1 MPRKTEFH
9 SVAFFRKIRDQH
21 ASVLA
26 GKSPAEIVAFF
37 ARVQPRTPSPEVQG
51 ARQKAARQRD

>member
-9 SVAFFRKIRDQH
+9 SVEFFRKVRDQQ

-26 GKSPAEIVAFF
+26 GKSPSEIVAFF
-37 ARVQPRTPSPEVQG
+37 SKSQSGTPNRALHRT
-51 ARQKAARQRD
+51 RQKSARR

>member
-9 SVAFFRKIRDQH
+9 SVEFFREVRDQQ

-26 GKSPAEIVAFF
+26 GKSAAEFVAFF
-37 ARVQPRTPSPEVQG
+37 SKAQPRTPNK
-51 ARQKAARQRD
+51 ALHRTRQKTARR

>member
-1 MPRKTEFH
+1 MPRKTDFD

-26 GKSPAEIVAFF
+26 GKSPAEIIAFF
-37 ARVQPRTPSPEVQG
+37 ARVQPGTPNQELHRT
-51 ARQKAARQRD
+51 RQKAARQRD

>member
-9 SVAFFRKIRDQH
+9 SVAFFRKVRDEQ
-21 ASVLA
+21 ARILA

-37 ARVQPRTPSPEVQG
+37 SKVQARTPNK
-51 ARQKAARQRD
+51 ALHRTRQKAARR

>member
-37 ARVQPRTPSPEVQG
+37 SRVQPGTPNPKLQG
-51 ARQKAARQRD
+51 TRQKAVRQRD

>member
-9 SVAFFRKIRDQH
+9 SVEFFRKVRDQQ

-37 ARVQPRTPSPEVQG
+37 SKAQAGTPNKALHRT
-51 ARQKAARQRD
+51 RQKAARR

>member
-9 SVAFFRKIRDQH
+9 SVEFFRKIRDEQ
-21 ASVLA
+21 ASILA

-37 ARVQPRTPSPEVQG
+37 SKAQSRTPSKAPHR
-51 ARQKAARQRD
+51 ARQKAARR

>member
-9 SVAFFRKIRDQH
+9 SVEFFRKIRDQQ
-21 ASVLA
+21 ASILA

-37 ARVQPRTPSPEVQG
+37 SKAQPRTPNKALHPT
-51 ARQKAARQRD
+51 RPKAARR

>member
-9 SVAFFRKIRDQH
+9 SVEFFRKVRDQQ

-37 ARVQPRTPSPEVQG
+37 SKTQPRTPNKALHRTRP
-51 ARQKAARQRD
+51 KAARR

>member
-9 SVAFFRKIRDQH
+9 SVEFFRKVRDEQ

-37 ARVQPRTPSPEVQG
+37 SKAQPSMPNKALHRT
-51 ARQKAARQRD
+51 RQKAARQ